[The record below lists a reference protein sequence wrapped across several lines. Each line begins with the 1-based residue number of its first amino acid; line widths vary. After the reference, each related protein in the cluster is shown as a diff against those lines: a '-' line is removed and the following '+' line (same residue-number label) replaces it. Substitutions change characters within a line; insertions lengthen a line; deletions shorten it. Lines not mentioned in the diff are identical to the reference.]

1 VNLLDRHI
9 ARNVLSTAL
18 MAVALFA
25 FLFMAENVIR
35 DLLAKLLTGQIQFFA
50 FGRLVLLLVPFA
62 LSYALPL
69 GMLTGCLLTLG
80 RLSSD
85 SEITAMRAAG
95 LSLPRIARPALLLGI
110 LGVAIGLRV
119 NFESMPWSK
128 SQYERELAVAV
139 RSNPFSFIKQKTFI
153 REFPGYVIYIGV
165 KESGSKDGSAVRD
178 VWIWFLDSERK
189 VYRFVRAESGR
200 VDYDEKA
207 NEFILTLSRAQG
219 GEHNR
224 RAPED
229 FSESLPTQSAQEVDP
244 LHLSL
249 ARYFGSGTFHQKPQ
263 WMTYGE
269 LVAERERL
277 EREPV
282 KAGDER
288 AHARAVMAVTLTI
301 QDKINW
307 ALAIFSFT
315 LVGIPLGIKVSRRE
329 TSANLGVAVLLAL
342 AYYLFVV
349 IVGWLNP
356 EYHPEILLW
365 IPNLAIM
372 GLGVWMLRRVDRA

>member
-9 ARNVLSTAL
+9 AKNVLATAL
-18 MAVALFA
+18 AAVALFA
-25 FLFMAENVIR
+25 FLFMAENIIR
-35 DLLAKLLTGQIQFFA
+35 DLLAKLLTGQIQFLA
-50 FGRLVLLLVPFA
+50 FWRLVLLLVPFA

-69 GMLTGCLLTLG
+69 GMLTGALLTLG

-95 LSLPRIARPALLLGI
+95 LSLPRIARPALM
-110 LGVAIGLRV
+110 LGVLGAAIGLRV
-119 NFESMPWSK
+119 NFESMPWAK

-153 REFPGYVIYIGV
+153 REFPGYVLYIGSQ
-165 KESGSKDGSAVRD
+165 EAGSKDGSAVRD
-178 VWIWFLDSERK
+178 VWIWFLDAERK

-219 GEHNR
+219 EEHDR
-224 RAPED
+224 KAPEN
-229 FSESLPTQSAQEVDP
+229 FSESLQAPSALEVDP

-269 LVAERERL
+269 LVAERARL

-282 KAGDER
+282 KPGDER
-288 AHARAVMAVTLTI
+288 KHAREVMAISLTI

-315 LVGIPLGIKVSRRE
+315 LVGVPLGIKVSRRE

-356 EYHPEILLW
+356 EYHPDILLW
-365 IPNLAIM
+365 IPNLAVI
-372 GLGVWMLRRVDRA
+372 GLAVWLLGRLDRA

>member
-9 ARNVLSTAL
+9 AKSVLLTAL
-18 MAVALFA
+18 AAVLLFA
-25 FLFMAENVIR
+25 FLFMAENIIR
-35 DLLAKLLTGQIQFFA
+35 DLLTKLLTGQIQFIA
-50 FGRLVLLLVPFA
+50 FLRFVLLLVPFA

-69 GMLTGCLLTLG
+69 GMLTGVLLTLG

-95 LSLPRIARPALLLGI
+95 LSLPRIARPALLLGL
-110 LGVAIGLRV
+110 LGFLIGLRV

-153 REFPGYVIYIGV
+153 REFPGYVIYIGSQEKAS
-165 KESGSKDGSAVRD
+165 KEGSAVRD
-178 VWIWFLDSERK
+178 VWIWFLDSERR

-200 VDYDEKA
+200 VDYDQEA

-219 GEHNR
+219 EEHDR
-224 RAPED
+224 KAPED
-229 FSESLPTQSAQEVDP
+229 FTQSLQAPSAEEVDP

-249 ARYFGSGTFHQKPQ
+249 VKYFGSGTFHQKPQ

-269 LVAERERL
+269 LTAEKARL

-282 KAGDER
+282 KPGEEAKR
-288 AHARAVMAVTLTI
+288 AHDLMTISLTI

-315 LVGIPLGIKVSRRE
+315 LVGVPLGIKVSRKE

-342 AYYLFVV
+342 TYYLFVV
-349 IVGWLNP
+349 IVGWVNP
-356 EYHPEILLW
+356 EYHPDLLLW
-365 IPNLAIM
+365 VPNAAIM
-372 GLGVWMLRRVDRA
+372 SLGIWLLSRVDRA